1 MNSMQMTV
9 DAGGKNIADIM
20 SNYEAEVLIEVLQ
33 LFPIEEY
40 GSKEYA
46 SNPGGTART
55 KRCSGST
62 CRRTSTP

>member
-55 KRCSGST
+55 KRCSAST